1 MEEKAVQKKSGKEI
15 GEVAFLMGLRYRSKE
30 YLFKE
35 EFEGLEKEGVITYLL
50 PAFSRDQEKK
60 VYIQNKIDE
69 HPKIACEILVEKKG
83 YFFYCGPAGKVPEAI
98 EESLLK
104 AIEMVYEKSEEEAMN
119 VLNEVK
125 KEGRYVV
132 EAWS

>member
-1 MEEKAVQKKSGKEI
+1 M
-15 GEVAFLMGLRYRSKE
+15 
-30 YLFKE
+30 
-35 EFEGLEKEGVITYLL
+35 
-50 PAFSRDQEKK
+50 
-60 VYIQNKIDE
+60 
-69 HPKIACEILVEKKG
+69 
-83 YFFYCGPAGKVPEAI
+83 PEAI